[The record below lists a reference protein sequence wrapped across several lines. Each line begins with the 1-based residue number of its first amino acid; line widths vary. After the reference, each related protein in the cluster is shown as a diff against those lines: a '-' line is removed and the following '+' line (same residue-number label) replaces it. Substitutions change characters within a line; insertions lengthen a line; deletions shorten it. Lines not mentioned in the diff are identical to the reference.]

1 MKNLKFIILLLSIF
15 LFSGCGRISTEGG
28 FYSVYTVIDGD
39 TIILTNARNVRYIGI
54 DTPESRKRVR
64 GEWVYDPEPYAV
76 EAYNLN
82 RRLVE
87 GKKIRLEFDKEIT
100 DRYDRWLA
108 YVFVDGKMVNEELL
122 RYGYARVYAF
132 APNTK
137 YLDSLTAAEKEA
149 KENKRGLWS
158 VR

>member
-1 MKNLKFIILLLSIF
+1 MKNLKLIVLPPHQKFWCGGLLLSIF

-28 FYSVYTVIDGD
+28 FYSVYKVLDGD

-87 GKKIRLEFDKEIT
+87 GKKVSLSRVLSNSSSN
-100 DRYDRWLA
+100 RWG
-108 YVFVDGKMVNEELL
+108 VWGE
-122 RYGYARVYAF
+122 G
-132 APNTK
+132 
-137 YLDSLTAAEKEA
+137 
-149 KENKRGLWS
+149 
-158 VR
+158 